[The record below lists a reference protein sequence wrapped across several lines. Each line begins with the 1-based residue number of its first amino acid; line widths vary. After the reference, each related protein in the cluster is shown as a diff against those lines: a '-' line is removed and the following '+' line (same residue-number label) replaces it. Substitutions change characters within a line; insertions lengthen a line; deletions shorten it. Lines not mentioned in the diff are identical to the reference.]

1 MWCTLLNAYF
11 STLLRDPSIPS
22 NPIQPLAPLCCIY
35 LWCFIQVNKPDMAT
49 TNKEPIFCCLL
60 PWRKANQI
68 LLSATMYRFQNI
80 SKIHCCWQSQN
91 HLFVVCL
98 RIFDLLWLL
107 FSDVGFCRITLK
119 KDWGWVWSAGF
130 WWFWVCLKK
139 WCCQQQHLLIM
150 YSCTEWWFENRP

>member
-1 MWCTLLNAYF
+1 M
-11 STLLRDPSIPS
+11 
-22 NPIQPLAPLCCIY
+22 
-35 LWCFIQVNKPDMAT
+35 
-49 TNKEPIFCCLL
+49 L
-60 PWRKANQI
+60 PRRKANQI
-68 LLSATMYRFQNI
+68 LLSATMYWFQNI

-98 RIFDLLWLL
+98 RIFNLLWLL

-139 WCCQQQHLLIM
+139 WCFQQQRKGGLLGDNCVFLI
-150 YSCTEWWFENRP
+150 YAWVIYNIFIKRENLFIKRENVFIKRENVFIKRENVFFYKKNNLFIKR

>member
-1 MWCTLLNAYF
+1 ML
-11 STLLRDPSIPS
+11 
-22 NPIQPLAPLCCIY
+22 
-35 LWCFIQVNKPDMAT
+35 T
-49 TNKEPIFCCLL
+49 TNKKTYIPVRFCCVL
-60 PWRKANQI
+60 PRRKANQI

-130 WWFWVCLKK
+130 CRQGPRPSFWCFIKKVKVLRRQCCLGFWWFWVCLKK